1 MQEFVVEVMNRFG
14 YMGICFLITVENL
27 FPPIPSEIIL
37 PFGGF
42 MTTYTNMSVWG
53 VIFFSTI
60 GSTVGALILYRLGAC
75 FTMQKLERAL
85 NTKACKIL
93 GFKMEEVQKTVVWF
107 EKKGRKAV
115 LFGRCVPIIR
125 SLVSIPAGMAGMEL
139 TTFLVYTV
147 AGSTIWNLLLVSL
160 GAALGASWGIVQEWL
175 SGYSQ
180 ATKLLLWV
188 GIAFWIMRII
198 GKRVASQ
205 SRKRQ
210 INRH

>member
-1 MQEFVVEVMNRFG
+1 MQEFIVEIMNRFG

-60 GSTVGALILYRLGAC
+60 GSTVGALLLYRLGGF
-75 FTMQKLERAL
+75 FTPQKLERML
-85 NTKACKIL
+85 DTKVCKML
-93 GFKMEEVQKTVVWF
+93 GFKKDDVQKTVGWF
-107 EKKGRKAV
+107 DKKGKKAV

-139 TTFLVYTV
+139 TLFLFYTV
-147 AGSTIWNLLLVSL
+147 IGSTVWNFLLVSL
-160 GAALGASWGIVQEWL
+160 GAALGASWSVIQEGL
-175 SGYSQ
+175 SAYSQ
-180 ATKLLLWV
+180 VIKIALWILLAIVVTRTFL
-188 GIAFWIMRII
+188 
-198 GKRVASQ
+198 KRKIREQ
-205 SRKRQ
+205 Q
-210 INRH
+210 

>member
-60 GSTVGALILYRLGAC
+60 GSTAGALILYRLGAL
-75 FTMQKLERAL
+75 FTPQRLEAVL
-85 NTKACKIL
+85 NTRACKML
-93 GFKMEEVQKTVVWF
+93 GFKREDVQKTVRWF
-107 EKKGRKAV
+107 DERGKKAV

-139 TTFLVYTV
+139 LTFFVYTV
-147 AGSTIWNLLLVSL
+147 AGSTVWNFLLVSL
-160 GAALGASWGIVQEWL
+160 GAALGASWEMVQEWL
-175 SGYSQ
+175 SAYSQ
-180 ATKLLLWV
+180 VIKLALWTGV
-188 GIAFWIMRII
+188 AVWIFRSLV
-198 GKRVASQ
+198 KRLAPKY
-205 SRKRQ
+205 RKKAAR
-210 INRH
+210 R